1 MSRQKKFVEYKE
13 TGQWPGK
20 KKRQVNSVSW
30 AKSKELKAIKE
41 DPKSIR
47 KQELRER
54 KKRKR
59 IEVSQDDMQE
69 LEKDIALM
77 KKLRKNKVGFL
88 SEHYICNN

>member
-1 MSRQKKFVEYKE
+1 VSRQKKFVEYKE

-41 DPKSIR
+41 DPKSMR
-47 KQELRER
+47 KQEMRER
-54 KKRKR
+54 RKRKR
-59 IEVSQDDMQE
+59 IEVTQDDLQE

-77 KKLRKNKVGFL
+77 KKLKKNKVGSQL
-88 SEHYICNN
+88 